1 MEFRNIAPNIVK
13 ILKEKYA
20 NLVKDECM
28 DLLQIINICTLYKT
42 KSTDNEI
49 TLQDIQFSSSPEFV
63 KVIPKIHKK
72 KKQEEIL
79 QSTEFKQK
87 YDFFIRI
94 IFSCLKM
101 DIEIFDMTK
110 NFVTLKNNYKLMKSM
125 EHRKKKL
132 IEGHYLILKE
142 QYKNITKK
150 LDMEYELY
158 VSEYILKIK
167 IIDKMIGSINRLIQ
181 TEVFEKTD
189 NLFSLVIP
197 YFYTYVGI
205 IEEYN

>member
-1 MEFRNIAPNIVK
+1 MEIRNIAPSIVK

-20 NLVKDECM
+20 TLVKDECM

-42 KSTDNEI
+42 KSVESEVTI
-49 TLQDIQFSSSPEFV
+49 QDIQFSSSPEFV
-63 KVIPKIHKK
+63 KVNPKTHKK

-101 DIEIFDMTK
+101 EIEIFDMTD
-110 NFVTLKNNYKLMKSM
+110 NFATLKNNYKLMKSM

-150 LDMEYELY
+150 LDIEYETY
-158 VSEYILKIK
+158 VSEYILQIK

>member
-1 MEFRNIAPNIVK
+1 MEIRNIAPNIVK
-13 ILKEKYA
+13 ILKEKYKI
-20 NLVKDECM
+20 LVRDECM
-28 DLLQIINICTLYKT
+28 DLSQIINICTMYKT
-42 KSTDNEI
+42 KTTDTE
-49 TLQDIQFSSSPEFV
+49 LSLCDIQFSSSPEFV
-63 KVIPKIHKK
+63 KVNPKTHKK
-72 KKQEEIL
+72 KNHEEIL

-101 DIEIFDMTK
+101 DIEIFDMAD
-110 NFVTLKNNYKLMKSM
+110 NFATLKNNYKLIKSM

-132 IEGHYLILKE
+132 IEGHFLILKE
-142 QYKNITKK
+142 QYRNITKK
-150 LDMEYELY
+150 LDIEYETY

-167 IIDKMIGSINRLIQ
+167 IIDKMIGSVNRLIQ

-197 YFYTYVGI
+197 YFYNYVRI